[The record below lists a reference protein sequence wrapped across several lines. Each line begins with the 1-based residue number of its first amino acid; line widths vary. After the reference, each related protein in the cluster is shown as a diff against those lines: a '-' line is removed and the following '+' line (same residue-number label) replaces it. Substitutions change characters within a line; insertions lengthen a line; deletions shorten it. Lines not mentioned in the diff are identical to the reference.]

1 MIFLWL
7 GILALIA
14 GWREVEILI
23 QRGSYDPKAFW
34 NVYWNW
40 KPQIFNIKVKID
52 SFHFANGLF
61 VLVLANLV
69 HLSYSKLTISLFSG
83 EILNYL
89 VTIVTYWLYY
99 MYIRNL
105 MMHII
110 LPKKPRWFF
119 AVPILGGIL
128 DDLFN

>member
-1 MIFLWL
+1 MIFL

-40 KPQIFNIKVKID
+40 KPQFFNVKVKID

-61 VLVLANLV
+61 VLVLCMFLQYYDGEVIALNI
-69 HLSYSKLTISLFSG
+69 LSNFKDVASI
-83 EILNYL
+83 I
-89 VTIVTYWLYY
+89 IYWLYF
-99 MYIRNL
+99 MYIRNI

-119 AVPILGGIL
+119 AIPIFGGIL
-128 DDLFN
+128 DDLF